1 VFAVGSFLGSATLEN
16 WLSLGAVPPYGLVSH
31 LGAPEALGITLAG
44 LALLAAWVIYRGNSK
59 ISWLNRKLLVGA
71 VLLALLATVHL
82 AIAGQSCGIVYGFG
96 LWAAK
101 VATATGIFDP
111 GANAFW
117 SEAVNMKTLHQSV
130 FFDITSITNIR

>member
-1 VFAVGSFLGSATLEN
+1 
-16 WLSLGAVPPYGLVSH
+16 
-31 LGAPEALGITLAG
+31 
-44 LALLAAWVIYRGNSK
+44 
-59 ISWLNRKLLVGA
+59 WLNRKLLVGA

-82 AIAGQSCGIVYGFG
+82 AIAGQSWGIVYGFG

-130 FFDITSITNIR
+130 FFDITSITNIGILAGALWIAFGKPRTKSRPLTTTQWTVTIIAGLL